1 MNSRIPLFNKETP
14 SSMAIGTVSRPPL
27 ISLCERKQTAAMF
40 VYLTDDTPN
49 NRIDL
54 NKVQQ

>member
-1 MNSRIPLFNKETP
+1 
-14 SSMAIGTVSRPPL
+14 MAIGTVSRPPL